1 MRKITQDKKIIE
13 LLREYNNKF
22 GSKPIIE
29 NRDIQVINLL
39 REYNSKYD
47 LLNEAKDKKEEE
59 RIKRINT
66 LVNKL
71 GLNPKT
77 AEVFNEVGKKLAI
90 QLANSL
96 LKSSFKYLRS
106 VSEKEVTDS
115 EILEIAKIEM
125 AKVIPNWARERLTS
139 IMDYVRAPKSIGGLE
154 NKIESVKNENF
165 SKIYKLSQDWHKSL
179 NIGDDKMDYEEKHPI
194 ILDFRNQ
201 NGIGYYWADLE
212 TYDSPEECERMGH
225 CGRSSKGRLFSLR
238 SYRLYPG
245 TDIKLNK
252 SHLTAAI
259 GDDGIMYQL
268 KGPKNSKPKEEYH
281 PYILP
286 LFDMMDEGDE
296 YFITGFGKEYAS
308 QQDFKLEDLPLETLK
323 TIYSKRPDIFKGNR
337 KFKEKMAELGI
348 DVEMEDLPTKFE
360 LELKYSEVHSFI
372 ENDEIAYDRSGY
384 SGGRRIYLSEV
395 VLNVDIVGYHAYIDI
410 NHDFAPGTRTNEES
424 YMFRINLILDK
435 YIYDGLKSQ
444 IRKLIMDEINQD
456 QRDPTMDKKQYETMS
471 LPKLLYKTEMG
482 QEIISI
488 MFSIQQ
494 DLIIDSMHDVYY
506 KLLINCLKEYAEG
519 GWVNDSGTEGYVYIM
534 GDLNNLVNMDD
545 PNVINT
551 YESVESDYDEIFV
564 DMVFRNLIDND
575 IIPRVNWNRPNPND
589 VKIDVKRFNELLYEE
604 LEQFETN
611 INENKDIKV
620 INLLREYNEQYSPLI
635 MEATLKETLQSIT
648 DELLS
653 DLKTET
659 EDDESNFRSEVYYW
673 IEDVNKFQITK
684 ITKKP
689 SINNQEKR
697 VFMLD
702 VDVEV
707 HSEKTPTITQLNPIV
722 DQLEL
727 KLIRLFDTGDYY
739 LLNIQKII
747 NVNKINPW

>member
-22 GSKPIIE
+22 GPKLIKE
-29 NRDIQVINLL
+29 NRDVEVINLL
-39 REYNSKYD
+39 KEYNSKYD
-47 LLNEAKDKKEEE
+47 LLNEDKNKKEEE
-59 RIKRINT
+59 RINT

-115 EILEIAKIEM
+115 EILEIAKREM

-139 IMDYVRAPKSIGGLE
+139 IMDYVRAPRSIGGLE
-154 NKIESVKNENF
+154 NNIESVKNENF
-165 SKIYKLSQDWHKSL
+165 SEIYRLSQDWHKSL

-225 CGRSSKGRLFSLR
+225 CGRSSKGRLLSLR

-286 LFDMMDEGDE
+286 LFDMMDDGDE
-296 YFITGFGKEYAS
+296 YFITGFGREYAS

-348 DVEMEDLPTKFE
+348 DVEMEDLPTTFQIYIE
-360 LELKYSEVHSFI
+360 PLYVTYYIDGDEV
-372 ENDEIAYDRSGY
+372 AYDRTGY
-384 SGGRRIYLSEV
+384 GSRRQIMLSEIV
-395 VLNVDIVGYHAYIDI
+395 VLNDYEGMTSYIDI
-410 NHDFAPGTRTNEES
+410 HHDYSPGTISNRQSEL
-424 YMFRINLILDK
+424 YRIENILNN
-435 YIYDGLKSQ
+435 YVYDGLKSQ
-444 IRKLIMDEINQD
+444 MKRMIIDDIVNVQRASEEDKIKYENKPLSELLID
-456 QRDPTMDKKQYETMS
+456 
-471 LPKLLYKTEMG
+471 TEMG
-482 QEIISI
+482 ESILYHLYDIQRELLAVEGLGLFKESLKNTLEKYTEDYYNGHII
-488 MFSIQQ
+488 FGKN
-494 DLIIDSMHDVYY
+494 DVT
-506 KLLINCLKEYAEG
+506 I
-519 GWVNDSGTEGYVYIM
+519 V
-534 GDLNNLVNMDD
+534 GDLAELVDVSDPEVLNIYDKVEDD
-545 PNVINT
+545 
-551 YESVESDYDEIFV
+551 YGEIYT
-564 DMVFRNLIDND
+564 DDVFQRLIEED
-575 IIPRVNWNRPNPND
+575 IIPKPYWNKPDLNTIELD
-589 VKIDVKRFNELLYEE
+589 SDRFNEMLNESLNE
-604 LEQFETN
+604 LE
-611 INENKDIKV
+611 D
-620 INLLREYNEQYSPLI
+620 R
-635 MEATLKETLQSIT
+635 
-648 DELLS
+648 
-653 DLKTET
+653 
-659 EDDESNFRSEVYYW
+659 
-673 IEDVNKFQITK
+673 
-684 ITKKP
+684 
-689 SINNQEKR
+689 
-697 VFMLD
+697 
-702 VDVEV
+702 
-707 HSEKTPTITQLNPIV
+707 
-722 DQLEL
+722 
-727 KLIRLFDTGDYY
+727 
-739 LLNIQKII
+739 
-747 NVNKINPW
+747 